1 MAKVEA
7 INTKQSSPYSVFGS
21 LGKGIVGGGILGYAA
36 KHVLPIDKK
45 EWSDADRIYVSVIR
59 EQSKKTKGIPIEA
72 IRSLEEKTPAQDV
85 FLKWVDGRAAMKNA
99 EGKAV
104 NLQDPM
110 KLMEKCIKEGHLD
123 ENGKNELRNIISQVN
138 TEARNIAKRHIK
150 THIRDIKMDKRP
162 AMAYITMGAVVGF
175 FAGLVNK
182 IITG

>member
-36 KHVLPIDKK
+36 KHILPIDKK
-45 EWSDADRIYVSVIR
+45 EWSETDKMYVSEIR
-59 EQSKKTKGIPIEA
+59 KQSKRAKGLPIEA

-85 FLKWVDGRAAMKNA
+85 FLKWVDGQAAIKNA
-99 EGKAV
+99 GKDV
-104 NLQDPM
+104 DIKTPM
-110 KLMEKCIKEGHLD
+110 QLMEKLIKEGHLD
-123 ENGKNELRNIISQVN
+123 ENGKNELKNIISQVN
-138 TEARNIAKRHIK
+138 AEAKNLAKRHVR
-150 THIRDIKMDKRP
+150 THIKAVKMDKRP